1 MSLRSAVRRYA
12 AVLFEVV
19 QAKGDLAK
27 AEGDLQAFVSLVEG
41 HRELQTVLAHPAISA
56 LKKRELVETILN
68 AIPDLSNEVRRLL
81 LMLAER
87 DRLGSVG
94 DVAAAFTD
102 ELVPVSVDD
111 YAFESIGI
119 ALPLGLIELS
129 PSRWLIQDL
138 ASGRVAAL
146 ISRTERVVRFH
157 DYTVSRA
164 ADQATPSVERYVLK
178 LPLMRKRSLPA
189 AENSAATGSWVVVQ
203 VTPSGEER
211 A

>member
-1 MSLRSAVRRYA
+1 MSLRSAARRYA

-87 DRLGSVG
+87 DRLGSVR
-94 DVAAAFTD
+94 DVSAAFTERLMAHRKVMD
-102 ELVPVSVDD
+102 AQIVTASAMPDDQRAALAKALSSAVGADVRLKESVDP
-111 YAFESIGI
+111 SIVGGI
-119 ALPLGLIELS
+119 VARVGSVVYDASLTRQLEKMRQQL
-129 PSRWLIQDL
+129 L
-138 ASGRVAAL
+138 ARV
-146 ISRTERVVRFH
+146 
-157 DYTVSRA
+157 
-164 ADQATPSVERYVLK
+164 
-178 LPLMRKRSLPA
+178 
-189 AENSAATGSWVVVQ
+189 
-203 VTPSGEER
+203 
-211 A
+211 